1 MTSLD
6 EAFLLSI
13 LPGILALDPKY
24 VVPRQGN
31 WYNPQDH
38 LEPMEQPKTWCA
50 FAIEDDVPID
60 APHYALDPLNPG
72 ANWSVQHRIAAVAL
86 QFVGTRAKAS
96 ATSIGHWLHRQDVF
110 AALSQIDGRLIGS
123 ESKISTVDFVQEG
136 ANTVKAYTV
145 RIRIAYA
152 SEIETGQT
160 LTTVPPTWTKVILQ
174 GQAS

>member
-1 MTSLD
+1 VTVLD
-6 EAFLLSI
+6 EAFLISI
-13 LPGILALDPKY
+13 LPGILALDAQY

-31 WYNPQDH
+31 WWNPQDH
-38 LEPMEQPKTWCA
+38 LEPMAQPKTWCA
-50 FAIEDDVPID
+50 FAIEDDVPVD
-60 APHYALDPLNPG
+60 APHYAPDPANPG
-72 ANWSVQHRIAAVAL
+72 ANWSVQHRIATVAL
-86 QFVGTRAKAS
+86 QFVGSRAKAS
-96 ATSIGHWLHRQDVF
+96 ATSVGHWLHRADVF

-123 ESKISTVDFVQEG
+123 ASAISVVDFVQEG

-160 LTTVPPTWTKVILQ
+160 LTTVAPTWTKVVLQ